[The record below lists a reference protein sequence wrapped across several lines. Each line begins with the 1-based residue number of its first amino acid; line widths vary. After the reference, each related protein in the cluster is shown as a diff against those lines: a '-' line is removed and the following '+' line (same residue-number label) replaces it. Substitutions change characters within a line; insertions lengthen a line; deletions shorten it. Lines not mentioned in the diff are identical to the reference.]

1 MRLDIGAILTK
12 HPLSP
17 RIPLPLAVD
26 IPAMIVY
33 IIPINARRFL
43 MKTVTA
49 LDLRKKLGS
58 ILNSVAE
65 GHEAVTITRAN
76 KPLAVI
82 ISADEYQDKVLKGDR
97 GRKLKELSA
106 KMDAWKKEHRKET
119 VRLDVVKAIREARE
133 RR

>member
-1 MRLDIGAILTK
+1 
-12 HPLSP
+12 
-17 RIPLPLAVD
+17 
-26 IPAMIVY
+26 
-33 IIPINARRFL
+33 

-49 LDLRKKLGS
+49 LDLRRRLGS
-58 ILNSVAE
+58 VLNAVAE
-65 GHEAVTITRAN
+65 KHEPVTITRAN

-119 VRLDVVKAIREARE
+119 AQIDVVKAIRESRE

>member
-1 MRLDIGAILTK
+1 
-12 HPLSP
+12 
-17 RIPLPLAVD
+17 
-26 IPAMIVY
+26 
-33 IIPINARRFL
+33 

-49 LDLRKKLGS
+49 LHLRKKLGS
-58 ILNSVAE
+58 VLNAVAE
-65 GHEAVTITRAN
+65 KHEAVTITRAN

-82 ISADEYQDKVLKGDR
+82 ISPDEYQDKVLKGDR

-119 VRLDVVKAIREARE
+119 GPLDVVKAVREARE

>member
-1 MRLDIGAILTK
+1 
-12 HPLSP
+12 
-17 RIPLPLAVD
+17 
-26 IPAMIVY
+26 
-33 IIPINARRFL
+33 
-43 MKTVTA
+43 MKTVTT

-58 ILNSVAE
+58 VLNSVAE

-97 GRKLKELSA
+97 GRKLKELSV

-119 VRLDVVKAIREARE
+119 AQINVAKAIRETRE

>member
-1 MRLDIGAILTK
+1 MRSI
-12 HPLSP
+12 
-17 RIPLPLAVD
+17 
-26 IPAMIVY
+26 
-33 IIPINARRFL
+33 
-43 MKTVTA
+43 TA

-58 ILNSVAE
+58 VLNSVAE

-119 VRLDVVKAIREARE
+119 AHVDVVKAIREARE

>member
-1 MRLDIGAILTK
+1 
-12 HPLSP
+12 
-17 RIPLPLAVD
+17 
-26 IPAMIVY
+26 
-33 IIPINARRFL
+33 

-49 LDLRKKLGS
+49 LDLRRKLGS

-65 GHEAVTITRAN
+65 KHEPVTITRAN

-82 ISADEYQDKVLKGDR
+82 ISADDYQEKVLKGDR

-106 KMDAWKKEHRKET
+106 KMDIWKKEHRKET
-119 VRLDVVKAIREARE
+119 AQVDVVKAVREARN

>member
-1 MRLDIGAILTK
+1 
-12 HPLSP
+12 
-17 RIPLPLAVD
+17 
-26 IPAMIVY
+26 
-33 IIPINARRFL
+33 

-58 ILNSVAE
+58 VLNSVAE
-65 GHEAVTITRAN
+65 KHEPVTITRAN

-82 ISADEYQDKVLKGDR
+82 ISADEYQEKVLKSDR

-106 KMDAWKKEHRKET
+106 RMDAWKIEHRKET
-119 VRLDVVKAIREARE
+119 AQLDIVKAIRETRE

>member
-1 MRLDIGAILTK
+1 
-12 HPLSP
+12 
-17 RIPLPLAVD
+17 
-26 IPAMIVY
+26 
-33 IIPINARRFL
+33 
-43 MKTVTA
+43 MKTVTT

-58 ILNSVAE
+58 VLNSVAE

-82 ISADEYQDKVLKGDR
+82 ISADDYQDKVLKGER

-106 KMDAWKKEHRKET
+106 KMAAWKKDHRKET
-119 VRLDVVKAIREARE
+119 AQIDVVKAVREARD

>member
-1 MRLDIGAILTK
+1 
-12 HPLSP
+12 
-17 RIPLPLAVD
+17 
-26 IPAMIVY
+26 MIVY

-58 ILNSVAE
+58 VLNSVAE
-65 GHEAVTITRAN
+65 GHEPVTITRAN
-76 KPLAVI
+76 KPLAVL
-82 ISADEYQDKVLKGDR
+82 ISANEYQDKVVKGDR

-106 KMDAWKKEHRKET
+106 RMDAWKKEHRKET
-119 VRLDVVKAIREARE
+119 AQIDVVKAIREARE

>member
-1 MRLDIGAILTK
+1 
-12 HPLSP
+12 
-17 RIPLPLAVD
+17 
-26 IPAMIVY
+26 
-33 IIPINARRFL
+33 

-58 ILNSVAE
+58 VLNSVAE
-65 GHEAVTITRAN
+65 KHGPVTITRAN

-82 ISADEYQDKVLKGDR
+82 ISAEDYQDKVLKGDR

-106 KMDAWKKEHRKET
+106 KMDVWKKEHRKEAP
-119 VRLDVVKAIREARE
+119 RLDVVKAVREARD

>member
-1 MRLDIGAILTK
+1 MRSI
-12 HPLSP
+12 
-17 RIPLPLAVD
+17 
-26 IPAMIVY
+26 
-33 IIPINARRFL
+33 
-43 MKTVTA
+43 TA

-58 ILNSVAE
+58 VLNSVAE
-65 GHEAVTITRAN
+65 KHEPVTITRAN

-82 ISADEYQDKVLKGDR
+82 ISADDYQDKVLKGER

-119 VRLDVVKAIREARE
+119 ARVDVVKAVREARE